1 MPTIYKCPG
10 CGAAMEFDS
19 VTQKLGCPSCGMQID
34 VREYEQKYSQNSTQ
48 GEYDK
53 EMKMYHC
60 NTCGAELVADEYTS
74 ATFCSFCGNPTL
86 VEDRLR
92 GEFKPS
98 TIIPFKINKDKAV
111 EIYKNWCKKGPL
123 TPSALSRNSTIE
135 KISGLYVPYWL
146 YDYWA
151 QTDMHANAE
160 RVRTTRKGD
169 TEYIYTDHFQ
179 VFRNISAKF
188 EKIPADASEKMPDDA
203 MDKLE
208 PFNYNELTAFSMP
221 YLQDIFQKDIIIRQ
235 TRYRRELREELTNI

>member
-34 VREYEQKYSQNSTQ
+34 VREYEEKYSQNSTQ

-146 YDYWA
+146 YDYSA
-151 QTDMHANAE
+151 QTGMLMQ
-160 RVRTTRKGD
+160 KGSGQQ
-169 TEYIYTDHFQ
+169 EKVIQSIYTQ
-179 VFRNISAKF
+179 IIFRC
-188 EKIPADASEKMPDDA
+188 SEI
-203 MDKLE
+203 
-208 PFNYNELTAFSMP
+208 
-221 YLQDIFQKDIIIRQ
+221 YLQSL
-235 TRYRRELREELTNI
+235 RRFRLMHLKKCLMMRWIS

>member
-19 VTQKLGCPSCGMQID
+19 TTQKLGCPSCGMQID
-34 VREYEQKYSQNSTQ
+34 VREYEEKYSQNSTQ

-86 VEDRLR
+86 VEDRLK

-146 YDYWA
+146 YDYSA

-160 RVRTTRKGD
+160 RVRTTRK
-169 TEYIYTDHFQ
+169 EIQSIYTQ
-179 VFRNISAKF
+179 IIFRC
-188 EKIPADASEKMPDDA
+188 SEI
-203 MDKLE
+203 
-208 PFNYNELTAFSMP
+208 
-221 YLQDIFQKDIIIRQ
+221 YLQSLRRFRQ
-235 TRYRRELREELTNI
+235 MHLRKCLMMRWISWSHLTITS

>member
-19 VTQKLGCPSCGMQID
+19 TTQKLGCPSCGMQID
-34 VREYEQKYSQNSTQ
+34 VREYEEKYSQNSTQ

-86 VEDRLR
+86 VEDRLK

-135 KISGLYVPYWL
+135 KISGF
-146 YDYWA
+146 
-151 QTDMHANAE
+151 
-160 RVRTTRKGD
+160 KG
-169 TEYIYTDHFQ
+169 TY
-179 VFRNISAKF
+179 
-188 EKIPADASEKMPDDA
+188 
-203 MDKLE
+203 
-208 PFNYNELTAFSMP
+208 
-221 YLQDIFQKDIIIRQ
+221 
-235 TRYRRELREELTNI
+235 

>member
-19 VTQKLGCPSCGMQID
+19 TTQKLGCPSCGMQID
-34 VREYEQKYSQNSTQ
+34 VREYEEKYSQNSTQ

-86 VEDRLR
+86 VEDRLK

-146 YDYWA
+146 YDYSA

-160 RVRTTRKGD
+160 RVRTTRKVIQS
-169 TEYIYTDHFQ
+169 IYTQ
-179 VFRNISAKF
+179 IIFRC
-188 EKIPADASEKMPDDA
+188 SEI
-203 MDKLE
+203 
-208 PFNYNELTAFSMP
+208 
-221 YLQDIFQKDIIIRQ
+221 YLQSL
-235 TRYRRELREELTNI
+235 RRFRLMHLRKCLMMRWISWSHLTIMN

>member
-111 EIYKNWCKKGPL
+111 EIYKNWCKK
-123 TPSALSRNSTIE
+123 
-135 KISGLYVPYWL
+135 
-146 YDYWA
+146 
-151 QTDMHANAE
+151 
-160 RVRTTRKGD
+160 
-169 TEYIYTDHFQ
+169 
-179 VFRNISAKF
+179 
-188 EKIPADASEKMPDDA
+188 
-203 MDKLE
+203 
-208 PFNYNELTAFSMP
+208 
-221 YLQDIFQKDIIIRQ
+221 
-235 TRYRRELREELTNI
+235 

>member
-19 VTQKLGCPSCGMQID
+19 TTQKLGCPSCGMQID
-34 VREYEQKYSQNSTQ
+34 VREYEEKYSQNSTQ

-86 VEDRLR
+86 VEDRLK

-146 YDYWA
+146 YHYSA
-151 QTDMHANAE
+151 QTDMHANPE
-160 RVRTTRKGD
+160 RVRTTRK
-169 TEYIYTDHFQ
+169 
-179 VFRNISAKF
+179 
-188 EKIPADASEKMPDDA
+188 
-203 MDKLE
+203 
-208 PFNYNELTAFSMP
+208 
-221 YLQDIFQKDIIIRQ
+221 
-235 TRYRRELREELTNI
+235 